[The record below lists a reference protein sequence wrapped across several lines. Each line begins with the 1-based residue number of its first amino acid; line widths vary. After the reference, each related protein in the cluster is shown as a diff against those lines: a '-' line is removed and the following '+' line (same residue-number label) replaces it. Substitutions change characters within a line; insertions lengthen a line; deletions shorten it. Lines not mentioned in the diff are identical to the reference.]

1 MIRSVLTLLSLLGL
15 MSACQTLAVRRTAP
29 RQSSSASSSVTKS
42 QGVYQYRDE
51 DPTRSDASIKPFFSD
66 RMGATGRNGMVA
78 TAHPEASRVGLEIL
92 RAGGNAVDA
101 AVAVQF
107 ALAVVY
113 PGAGNLGGGGFM
125 VYRDKTGAAHTLDF
139 REKAPAKATPTMYLD
154 SAGNVRPGGLSISG
168 HLASGV
174 PGSVDGMV
182 QAHGRFGNLPW
193 QQVLQPAIDLAKRGF
208 PLTERD
214 ARGLNGIRS
223 DLLKIN
229 PNKTYFLNGSATD
242 TTRWAKGQTLV
253 QADLSQTLRRIQE
266 QGRDGFYA
274 GETARMLAAEMQKN
288 GGVITEKDLA
298 DYQSVWRDPIKAS
311 YKDLNIITMA
321 PTSSGGVALVQ
332 LMRFVEP
339 FPLRQWGWNRDS
351 TVQVMIEA
359 ERRVYADRAKFLGD
373 PDFVKVPVAE
383 LTSYPYLKTRWN
395 TFDWNKATDSRT
407 VRGGS
412 IPGYESLE
420 TTHFSVVDHEGNA
433 VSITTTLN
441 GGYGSR
447 VVVDGAG
454 FFMNN
459 EMDDFS
465 IKPGT
470 PNMYGLVGSAA
481 NAIAPGKRM
490 LSSMTPSIIEK
501 GGKLYMVVGTP
512 GGSTIMTSVFQT
524 VLNVVEHGMTMQQ
537 SVNALK
543 FHHQWLPDKT
553 IFETGAFSEKTQQVL
568 QSRGYILEKLTNTL
582 GRMDC
587 ILVRPD
593 GSFEGASDPRADNT
607 AMGY

>member
-1 MIRSVLTLLSLLGL
+1 MMRSLFIPIGLLTLVV
-15 MSACQTLAVRRTAP
+15 ACQTSAP
-29 RQSSSASSSVTKS
+29 RSSSGTVSQS

-51 DPTRSDASIKPFFSD
+51 DPTLKPFYSD
-66 RMGATGRNGMVA
+66 RMGVTGRNGMVA

-92 RAGGNAVDA
+92 KAGGNAVDA

-113 PGAGNLGGGGFM
+113 PGAGNLGGGGFL
-125 VYRDKTGAAHTLDF
+125 VYRDKAGEAHTLDF
-139 REKAPAKATPTMYLD
+139 REKAPGRASRDMYLD
-154 SAGNVRPGGLSISG
+154 SAGNVRPGLSISG

-182 QAHGRFGNLPW
+182 QAHSRFGRLSW
-193 QQVLQPAIDLAKRGF
+193 AQVLQPAIDLAERGF

-214 ARGLNGIRS
+214 ARGLNSIRQ
-223 DLLKIN
+223 DLLRIN
-229 PNKTYFLNGSATD
+229 PGKSYFLKGAPTD
-242 TTRWAKGQTLV
+242 TTRWRANERLV
-253 QADLSQTLRRIQE
+253 QTDLGQTLRRIQA
-266 QGRDGFYA
+266 QGRAGFYG
-274 GETARMLAAEMQKN
+274 GETARLLAAEMQR
-288 GGVITEKDLA
+288 GGGLITEQDLA
-298 DYQSVWRDPIKAS
+298 DYKSVWRTPLKAT
-311 YKDLNIITMA
+311 YKDLNIITMP

-339 FPLRQWGWNRDS
+339 FPLRRWGWNRDS

-383 LTSYPYLKTRWN
+383 LTSYLYLKSRWTDFN
-395 TFDWNKATDSRT
+395 WAKATDSRNI
-407 VRGGS
+407 RGGTL
-412 IPGYESLE
+412 PGFESLE
-420 TTHFSVVDHEGNA
+420 TTHFSVVDKEGNA
-433 VSITTTLN
+433 VAITTTLN

-447 VVVDGAG
+447 VVVGGAG
-454 FFMNN
+454 FLMNN

-470 PNMYGLVGSAA
+470 PNMYGLVGNAA

-490 LSSMTPSIIEK
+490 LSSMTPTILEK
-501 GGKLYMVVGTP
+501 AGKLYMVVGTP

-524 VLNVVEHGMTMQQ
+524 ILNVVEHGMTMQQ
-537 SVNALK
+537 AVNALK

-553 IFETGAFSEKTQQVL
+553 TFENGAFTPKTEQIL
-568 QSRGYILEKLTNTL
+568 QSRGYVLERLTNTL

>member
-51 DPTRSDASIKPFFSD
+51 DPTRSDAAIKPFFSD
-66 RMGATGRNGMVA
+66 RVGVTGRNGMVA

-139 REKAPAKATPTMYLD
+139 REKAPAKATPTIYLD

-298 DYQSVWRDPIKAS
+298 DYQSVWRDPIKSS

>member
-51 DPTRSDASIKPFFSD
+51 DPTRSDAAIKPFFSD

-288 GGVITEKDLA
+288 GGIITEKDLA